1 VYKSELGGV
10 LFVEGQPDG
19 LRSIGRVEVKLNGA
33 FSQAQLKSLDD
44 VKRELAKKV
53 RAKNG
58 NCLINFKYGQ
68 RTSFW
73 TTLIS
78 LDDVGWYGSG
88 DVVFIS
94 DVERDAIN

>member
-1 VYKSELGGV
+1 MYQSELEGV
-10 LFVEGQPDG
+10 LFIEGQPEG
-19 LRSIGRVEVKLNGA
+19 VRSIGHVEVKLNGA
-33 FSQAQLKSLDD
+33 FSQAQLKSLED
-44 VKRELAKKV
+44 VKRELIKKV

-88 DVVFIS
+88 DVVSIS
-94 DVERDAIN
+94 DAERDAIN